1 MGVLILKLFDYIR
14 THRAIGVLS
23 FLVLTAL
30 LVIAT
35 ARLGYKEDI
44 SDFLPLS
51 GRHNTALKVFQRI
64 SGAEKIITIFQY
76 RDTTNADPDIATQ
89 AIDDYVGKITDA
101 DASHCIKNIVSQID
115 IEQMGEV
122 TNFVY
127 NNIPYFLTDADYRRI
142 DSLLSLP
149 NYVAEQ
155 LRQDK
160 QMLMFPSG
168 GLLSENIQRDPLNL
182 FTPVVKRLQ
191 TGSSELNY
199 EIYDGYIFTP
209 DMKKAIVMLDSPFG
223 ASETENNSKLVDMLR
238 ECADSTM
245 ASFSNIDIHII
256 GGPVIAVGNANQ
268 IKADSILSVSCAIVL
283 ISLLLFFTFRN
294 ARNLLLIVLSIGWGW
309 LFGLG
314 CLSIVHSNV
323 SVIVIGVSSV
333 ILGIAVNYPLHLI
346 AHLSHAADK
355 RSALKEIVA
364 PLLVGNITTVG
375 AFLALVPLQSV
386 ALRDL
391 GLFSSFLL
399 IGTIVFVLLYLPHVA
414 AVKKQHD
421 TEAISR
427 LGYIAIEKKPWIVW
441 TVVVLTIVFGYYSLQ
456 TKFDANMSNINYMTQ
471 EQKADMSY
479 FQSVMKSEGSKPK
492 IYLLSSDTTFD
503 GALDR
508 SKDAQKTINR
518 LKAEKLIVNSSGCSR
533 FLSSHKEQTL
543 RLKRWNDFTAKHG
556 NAISSSLSTHAASEG
571 FSAESFNDFLTILHR
586 SYQVEKSDYF
596 RPLTTSIFSGYLST
610 DTTNGDYHVVDILSV
625 DNENIPKVE
634 QALSNEGL
642 FCFDV
647 TGLNSAIANNLSN
660 DFNYIGWTC
669 GCIVFFF
676 LWISMGSIELAIL
689 SFIPMAVSWI
699 WILGLM
705 ALFGIEFNI
714 VNVILATFIFGQG
727 DDYTIFMTEGS
738 CHEYAYRK
746 KILGSYKNSI
756 IISALIMFIG
766 IGTLIVAKH
775 PALHSLAEVT
785 IVGMLSVVL
794 MAYLFPPL
802 IFRWLV
808 SKGDAY
814 RMRPLSLRP
823 LLVMALSATVF
834 FGQLLSVYALG
845 LILFVCGKPS
855 KKKRQWLH
863 RYVGSL
869 FLFDLKHI
877 PTVKFRIIN
886 QSNETFSRP
895 AIIVSNHQSMLDAAV
910 FMALSPKCIPVSNSH
925 VTENRLIAPVY
936 RWLGCITLSDDID
949 SDIVKIKPWIED
961 GYSIVVF
968 PEGERNSKSSIL
980 RFHKGAFY
988 MAEKLHL
995 DIVPVIL
1002 HGLNHVLPRNS
1013 IAVFPGQ
1020 MTVDIHNRLSCNDA
1034 LRPDYAELQKAMHQ
1048 YFIKEYDRMATAVET
1063 TAYFRNLVIDRF
1075 RYKGYEVMKSV
1086 KRGLKRHDGYT
1097 RQPILATDKAWIV
1110 EPGYGEFSLLYALTH
1125 PRTLVTAIMA
1135 DTDKADILR
1144 YSAEYIA
1151 ENLQISLHAE
1161 FCQQQKREGTLM
1173 LIDPTDELRRQY
1185 ANQNNV
1191 IEIR

>member
-1 MGVLILKLFDYIR
+1 MGTLILKLFDYIR
-14 THRAIGVLS
+14 THRTIGVLS
-23 FLVLTAL
+23 FLTLTAL
-30 LVIAT
+30 LVAV
-35 ARLGYKEDI
+35 ASRLEYKEDI

-51 GRHNTALKVFQRI
+51 GKHNTALNVFQHI

-76 RDTTNADPDIATQ
+76 RDTTNADPDMATQ
-89 AIDDYVGKITDA
+89 AIDDYVAKVTDA
-101 DASHCIKNIVSQID
+101 DTTHCVRNVVSQID
-115 IEQMGEV
+115 IEQMAEISG
-122 TNFVY
+122 FVY
-127 NNIPYFLTDADYRRI
+127 NNIPYFLTEADYRRI
-142 DSLLSLP
+142 DSLLSQP
-149 NYVAEQ
+149 DYVAKQ
-155 LRQDK
+155 LHQDK
-160 QMLMFPSG
+160 QMLMLPSG
-168 GLLSENIQRDPLNL
+168 GILSENIQRDPLNL

-191 TGSSELNY
+191 TNSSELNY

-223 ASETENNSKLVDMLR
+223 ASETENNAKLVAMLR

-245 ASFSNIDIHII
+245 ASFSNIDIHIT

-268 IKADSILSVSCAIVL
+268 IKADSILSVSCAIIL

-309 LFGLG
+309 IFGLG
-314 CLSIVHSNV
+314 CLSLVHSNV
-323 SVIVIGVSSV
+323 SVIVIGISSV

-346 AHLSHAADK
+346 AHLSHATDK
-355 RSALKEIVA
+355 RSALKEIVS

-414 AVKKQHD
+414 TAKKQHD
-421 TEAISR
+421 NKTIAR
-427 LGYIAIEKKPWIVW
+427 LGNIAIEKKPWIVW
-441 TVVVLTIVFGYYSLQ
+441 TVVVLTVVFGYYSLQ

-471 EQKADMSY
+471 EQKADMTY
-479 FQSVMKSEGSKPK
+479 FQNAMKTEGSKSK
-492 IYLLSSDTTFD
+492 IYLITSASTLDS
-503 GALDR
+503 ALDG
-508 SKDAQKTINR
+508 SKDAQKMIDR
-518 LKAEKLIVNSSGCSR
+518 LKAEKLVANSSGCSQ
-533 FLSSHKEQTL
+533 FLPSHKEQTL
-543 RLKRWNDFTAKHG
+543 RLRRWNDFTAKHG
-556 NAISSSLSTHAASEG
+556 DAIASSLSTHAASEG
-571 FSAESFNDFLTILHR
+571 FTRESFNDFLSMLNHP
-586 SYQVEKSDYF
+586 YQIEKSEF
-596 RPLTTSIFSGYLST
+596 FQPLTSSVFSGYLSM
-610 DTTNGDYHVVDILSV
+610 DTTSGSYHVVDILSV
-625 DNENIPKVE
+625 DSKNISKVE
-634 QALSNEGL
+634 EDLNNEGL

-660 DFNYIGWTC
+660 DFNYIGWAC

-808 SKGDAY
+808 SKGGTY

-834 FGQLLSVYALG
+834 FAQLLSTYILG
-845 LILFVCGKPS
+845 FILFVCGKPT
-855 KKKRQWLH
+855 KRKRQWLH
-863 RYVGSL
+863 RYVGCL

-877 PTVKFRIIN
+877 PTVKFRIVN
-886 QSNETFSRP
+886 QSNENFSRP
-895 AIIVSNHQSMLDAAV
+895 SVIVSNHQSMLDAAI

-925 VTENRLIAPVY
+925 VRSNRLIAPIY
-936 RWLGCITLSDDID
+936 RWLGCISLSDNID
-949 SDIVKIKPWIED
+949 SDMEKIKLLVED
-961 GYSIVVF
+961 GYSIVFF
-968 PEGERNSKSSIL
+968 PEGERNGKSSIL
-980 RFHKGAFY
+980 RFHKGAFFI
-988 MAEKLHL
+988 AEKLRL
-995 DIVPVIL
+995 DITPVVI
-1002 HGLNHVLPRNS
+1002 HGFNHVLPRNS
-1013 IAVFPGQ
+1013 IAVFSGQ
-1020 MTVDIHNRLSCNDA
+1020 LTVDIHNRLITTDTVGVG
-1034 LRPDYAELQKAMHQ
+1034 YAELTKTVHQ
-1048 YFIKEYDRMATAVET
+1048 YFI
-1063 TAYFRNLVIDRF
+1063 TAYSKLATEVESAAYYRDFIIDRY

-1086 KRGLKRHDGYT
+1086 KKGLKRHNNYA
-1097 RQPILATDKAWIV
+1097 RQPNPATDKVYIV
-1110 EPGYGEFSLLYALTH
+1110 EPGYGEFALLYALTH
-1125 PRTLVTAIMA
+1125 PHVLVTAIMA
-1135 DTDKADILR
+1135 DSDRADILR
-1144 YSAEYIA
+1144 YSAEHIV
-1151 ENLQISLHAE
+1151 ENLQISSYAAY
-1161 FCQQQKREGTLM
+1161 CQQSTKEDA
-1173 LIDPTDELRRQY
+1173 IIIVDPTDELRQQY

-1191 IEIR
+1191 IEI